1 MPDDITME
9 QPDLDLETGET
20 GETPE
25 PREPIKVAGLT
36 EDEVKAKLERLS
48 EVETKSAQ
56 QQAYLERM
64 AANEK
69 WQQIQRE
76 EAEALAREQA
86 EIEHYQTKL
95 QRINEL
101 VEQARATPGPA
112 GERKMVQAIKLQR
125 ELQTEP
131 VKQEVQQL
139 MQFIP
144 QMVQQQVL
152 EMLKPNLLGQF
163 VQTSVGDD
171 VQGIGTK
178 TAQFRNLMASGQVD
192 DNTLA
197 EFVKDIVTTARGA
210 KQQQAAGNVHPIR
223 GGMGMEG
230 IDDARSASDEGDFD
244 KALRARRARQAKQY
258 GLRG

>member
-1 MPDDITME
+1 MADETMLD
-9 QPDLDLETGET
+9 QPGLDLDTGDDA
-20 GETPE
+20 GAQPE
-25 PREPIKVAGLT
+25 SREPIKVAGLT
-36 EDEVKAKLERLS
+36 EEEVKAKLDRLS
-48 EVETKSAQ
+48 EIEAKSAQ

-86 EIEHYQTKL
+86 EIESYQIKL

-131 VKQEVQQL
+131 VKQEVQQVL
-139 MQFIP
+139 QAIP

-163 VQTSVGDD
+163 VQTSVGED
-171 VQGIGTK
+171 VQGIGQK
-178 TAQFRNLMASGQVD
+178 TAQFRSLLAGGQVD
-192 DNTLA
+192 DNSLA
-197 EFVKDIVTTARGA
+197 EFVKDIVTMTRGA
-210 KQQQAAGNVHPIR
+210 KQSQAGDNVRPIR
-223 GGMGMEG
+223 PGMGLEG
-230 IDDARSASDEGDFD
+230 INDGRVSDSPYDRKELD
-244 KALRARRARQAKQY
+244 KVAKRLVK
-258 GLRG
+258 GIMNS